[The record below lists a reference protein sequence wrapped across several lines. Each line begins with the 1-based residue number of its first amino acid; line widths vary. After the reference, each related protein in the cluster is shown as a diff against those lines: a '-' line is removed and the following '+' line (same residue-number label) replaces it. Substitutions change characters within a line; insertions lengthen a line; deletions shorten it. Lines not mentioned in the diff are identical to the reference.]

1 MHFRCSSLMSVTIPE
16 SVTSIGT
23 YAFWDCSKLKYC
35 VVKSQT
41 PPEGTGSLPTS
52 AIVYIPCGY
61 LAAYQADEN
70 WNECNLVESNYM
82 VELLSSND
90 AQGTVSYEGSLCAA
104 DGKVNLVATPKSTS
118 QFVAWS
124 DGNTENPRTVVID
137 KDTVFTAIFGDK
149 PIITVTNTKMPVCD
163 AYNGSITVSV
173 SAGVEPYSYEWSDG
187 GPAEL
192 SRSGL
197 QSGVYTFKVTD
208 AIGRFDELEIN
219 LESDQSFK
227 AQIYPTVVNPICE
240 TKNGS
245 IKLSVSGGT
254 APYTYK
260 WSDSETTELTRT
272 GLASGEYVFTV
283 TDNAGCIS
291 EKKIELVKD
300 EGNMPIIAAKVTNA
314 ICGQNIGEI
323 ELSIS
328 GGTEPYT
335 YAWEDGST
343 SLKRTKLM
351 PDTYSFSVADSY
363 GCKADFSQKIIAESF
378 QYQPEIALVSV
389 SQEVKDANLIVWQ
402 KEQTEAL
409 YYYSIY
415 RETMVMGEYEQI
427 AAVPYADP
435 SIFVDEGTNNM
446 KQSYKYKI
454 TATDFCGKESPMSNY
469 HKTIHLQKGLSF
481 GNAINLTWDGYE
493 GFSFKTYS
501 VYRVTTS
508 GVEELTKVTADTW
521 TYTDLNP
528 VEGTLSYYVG
538 VVLPNVVD
546 INDPQMKAEGG
557 PFVITISNIAEAE
570 NGTAIAEFADDN
582 YMVYAN
588 QNTIIVENAGDQK
601 VIVCEATGKK
611 VFEGV
616 AAEIPVKTVG
626 VYIVIVGNKTFKVVV
641 N

>member
-1 MHFRCSSLMSVTIPE
+1 
-16 SVTSIGT
+16 
-23 YAFWDCSKLKYC
+23 
-35 VVKSQT
+35 
-41 PPEGTGSLPTS
+41 
-52 AIVYIPCGY
+52 
-61 LAAYQADEN
+61 
-70 WNECNLVESNYM
+70 M
-82 VELLSSND
+82 VELYSSD
-90 AQGTVSYEGSLCAA
+90 TKYGTVSYEGSLCAE
-104 DGKVNLVATPKSTS
+104 DGKLNLVATPSKTS
-118 QFVAWS
+118 QFVSWN
-124 DGNTENPRTVVID
+124 DGNKENPRTVVID
-137 KDTVFTAIFGDK
+137 RDTVFSAMFGDK
-149 PIITVTNTKMPVCD
+149 PIIKVVSTKKPVCD

-173 SAGVEPYSYEWSDG
+173 SAGVEPYTYEWSDG

-219 LESDQSFK
+219 LESDQSYK

-291 EKKIELVKD
+291 EKKIGLVKNED
-300 EGNMPIIAAKVTNA
+300 NMPIIAAKVTNA

-323 ELSIS
+323 ELAIS
-328 GGTEPYT
+328 GGTVPYS
-335 YAWEDGST
+335 YSWMDGKT
-343 SLKRTKLM
+343 DLKRTKLM
-351 PDTYSFSVADSY
+351 PKTYSFSVSDMY
-363 GCKADFSQKIIAESF
+363 GCTTNYEKEIIAESF
-378 QYQPEIALVSV
+378 KIQPEIALVTV
-389 SQEVKDANLIVWQ
+389 SQEVKDANLVVWQ

-409 YYYSIY
+409 YYYNIY
-415 RETMVMGEYEQI
+415 RETDEDGVYAPIQMIPYSEQ
-427 AAVPYADP
+427 
-435 SIFVDEGTNNM
+435 SIFVDENTNNM
-446 KQSYKYKI
+446 QQSYKYKI
-454 TATDFCGKESPMSNY
+454 SAVDFCGNESPLSDY
-469 HKTIHLQKGLSF
+469 HKTIHLTKGVSL
-481 GNAINLTWDGYE
+481 GNAVNLIWDGYE
-493 GFSFKTYS
+493 GFDFKTYS
-501 VYRVTTS
+501 VYRVTTE
-508 GVEELTKVTADTW
+508 GVEEINKVTSSTW

-528 VEGTLSYYVG
+528 PVGTISYYVG
-538 VVLPNVVD
+538 VKLPQIISVD
-546 INDPQMKAEGG
+546 DPLMKAEGG

-570 NGTAIAEFADDN
+570 NRTAVADFTENN
-582 YMVYAN
+582 YTVYAN
-588 QNTIIVENAGDQK
+588 RMEIIVENAGNQK
-601 VIVCEATGKK
+601 VIVCEATGRK